1 MESLFNHLNT
11 YYWNSIQERQDLSDL
26 IDSDTWIDGLIHFC
40 NYAFERAGSPSIY
53 RESAKEAFEQCR
65 EWLDVR
71 ERWSIAPERK
81 IYEVFIQ
88 ACNKNKLEK
97 YNLKNNPMGPSNG
110 GQLSMIRFAWYET
123 ENSSIAGWAATCIKN
138 DDLLNAFEKLKKI
151 RGVGNKIASFYL
163 RDIYILLGNAN
174 KTLRNSH
181 LIQPIDTWTR
191 RASRLLLND
200 KDASDEKCA
209 AFLIEYENKIG
220 IINGSLNIAIWV
232 LGSQIAE
239 DEKTFNE
246 YIYDIKRKDSNSLKN
261 RLADKIEEEREWLNF
276 LETIHSGI

>member
-1 MESLFNHLNT
+1 MESLFIYLNN

-26 IDSDTWIDGLIHFC
+26 IGSDAWIDALIHFC

-65 EWLDVR
+65 EWLDDR
-71 ERWSIAPERK
+71 ERWSINLEIK
-81 IYEVFIQ
+81 IYEAFIQ
-88 ACNKNKLEK
+88 ACNNNKLEK
-97 YNLKNNPMGPSNG
+97 YNLKNNPMGPSYG

-123 ENSSIAGWAATCIKN
+123 ENSSITGWAATCIMN
-138 DDLLNAFEKLKKI
+138 DEFLNAFDKLKKI
-151 RGVGNKIASFYL
+151 RGIGNKIASFYL
-163 RDIYILLGNAN
+163 RDIYILSGYVNRSY
-174 KTLRNSH
+174 RNRH

-200 KDASDEKCA
+200 KHASDEKCA
-209 AFLIEYENKIG
+209 ACLIEYEDEIG

-239 DEKTFNE
+239 DEKTFNQ
-246 YIYDIKRKDSNSLKN
+246 YIQDIIRKDSSSLKN
-261 RLADKIEEEREWLNF
+261 RLADRIAKEREWLSF
-276 LETIHSGI
+276 LETIHNEI